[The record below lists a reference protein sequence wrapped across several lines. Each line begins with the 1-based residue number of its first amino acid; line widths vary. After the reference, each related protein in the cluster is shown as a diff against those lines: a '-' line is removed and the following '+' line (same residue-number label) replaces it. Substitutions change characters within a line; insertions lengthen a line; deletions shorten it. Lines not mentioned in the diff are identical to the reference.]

1 MVQNLC
7 ISGIVLSGLALWA
20 PLGSAQIP
28 ASGTQQP
35 TPANPNPEG
44 TGTGAA
50 PKEAASGAP
59 VFGDQ
64 EVVADTNALAGALS
78 LTIGLPPAGH
88 SFLLPSFGA
97 TFQAQANPY
106 DSSQPGSPGVI
117 ESGYLVGRLAL
128 SRSSGRSNLM
138 LDYSTGGSFSSNST
152 KGSYGIQNLHFS
164 DSIHWGRWTT
174 MVGEQF
180 SYTPQ
185 SPFGFAGLGSLNNL
199 GVGLG
204 SVIGSNSGFQN
215 GFLPSQSIFVDGS
228 PQISNA
234 VIGEVDYALS
244 HRASLSF
251 SGSYDLLDFVD
262 AGFQN
267 NKSAAF
273 QGGYNYQLD
282 RLNSI
287 AVFYRFSANMPS
299 GLTQGIQ
306 DHSVQL
312 SYARRITGRMSLQF
326 GGGPDVQIFKSPL
339 AGPSTVVSWTA
350 SASLNYQY
358 RHLKTGFSYNH
369 SVTGGSG
376 LLPGAQTDQ
385 FSGSIGRVI
394 NRDWEGSISTG
405 YARNHAFQ
413 QTTLNSNSATPQSWF
428 VTAQISRSFVRY
440 GSLFIAYSASG
451 QSSLA
456 SICTQPA
463 CQVSSLSNMGS
474 IGYNWGL
481 RPIVLE

>member
-1 MVQNLC
+1 MAHKLC
-7 ISGIVLSGLALWA
+7 ICGIVLGGLALWT
-20 PLGSAQIP
+20 PLGSAQSP
-28 ASGTQQP
+28 GTGAQQP
-35 TPANPNPEG
+35 TPANPTPEG
-44 TGTGAA
+44 TGAGAP
-50 PKEAASGAP
+50 PKEGASGAP
-59 VFGDQ
+59 VLGDQ
-64 EVVADTNALAGALS
+64 DLVADTNALAGVLD

-88 SFLLPSFGA
+88 SLLLPSFGV

-106 DSSQPGSPGVI
+106 VSGQFGSGGVI

-128 SRSSGRSNLM
+128 SKSSGRSNLM

-152 KGSYGIQNLHFS
+152 MGSYGVQNLHFS
-164 DSIHWGRWTT
+164 DSIHWGRWSTV
-174 MVGEQF
+174 VGEQF

-204 SVIGSNSGFQN
+204 SVTLSNSGFQD

-251 SGSYDLLDFVD
+251 SGSYNLIDFVD

-267 NKSAAF
+267 NRGATF

-282 RLNSI
+282 RLNSV
-287 AVFYRFSANMPS
+287 AVFYRFSANMPT
-299 GLTQGIQ
+299 GLSQGIQ
-306 DHSVQL
+306 DHSVQF
-312 SYARRITGRMSLQF
+312 SYARRITGEMSFQV

-339 AGPSTVVSWTA
+339 AGPSTVVNWTG
-350 SASLNYQY
+350 SSSLIYQY
-358 RHLKTGFSYNH
+358 RHLKTAFSYIH

-376 LLPGAQTDQ
+376 ILPGAQTDQ
-385 FSGSIGRVI
+385 FSGNISRVI
-394 NRDWEGSISTG
+394 NRDWEGSVSTG
-405 YARNHAFQ
+405 YSRNHAFQ
-413 QTTLNSNSATPQSWF
+413 QTTPNSGSTTPQSWF
-428 VTAQISRSFVRY
+428 VMAQISRNFVRY

-463 CQVSSLSNMGS
+463 CQVSSLSSTGS